1 MAEQRYF
8 TLVEGGPS
16 GRETAVFT
24 GKQPRQAALKAA
36 SRGHG
41 EIWLRERGTKKFH
54 HFKGSRSK
62 VKAPDNKPDW
72 MADYVWKPNVKKL
85 GIKKPEKKKKV
96 KKAKKKKRR

>member
-36 SRGHG
+36 SRGHND
-41 EIWLRERGTKKFH
+41 IWLRERGTKKFH
-54 HFKGSRSK
+54 HFRGSRSK
-62 VKAPDNKPDW
+62 VKAPENKPDW
-72 MADYVWKPNVKKL
+72 MADMVWKPNVKKV
-85 GIKKPEKKKKV
+85 GIQKLEK
-96 KKAKKKKRR
+96 KKAKKKKGKRR